1 MKIRQLSIFA
11 ENKNGALYNI
21 TQLLK
26 KANID
31 IHAFSVADTSNFGV
45 LRLIVSDVRG
55 SCKVLSEEDIVVNIT
70 DVIGVEIPD
79 VPGGLSDVLEVLF
92 YNSIGVE
99 YMYAFVSPLSKEKA
113 YVVLRVQ
120 NNDKAEKVLSD
131 AGFKLI
137 DDTMF
142 AQF

>member
-1 MKIRQLSIFA
+1 MKLQQLSIFA

-21 TQLLK
+21 TSLLK

-45 LRLIVSDVRG
+45 LRLIVSDIRG
-55 SCKVLSEEDIVVNIT
+55 AGKVLSEADIVVNIT
-70 DVIGVEIPD
+70 EVVGVEIPD
-79 VPGGLSDVLEVLF
+79 VPGGLANVLEVLF

-99 YMYAFVSPLSKEKA
+99 YMYAFVSPLSMDKA

-120 NNDKAEKVLSD
+120 NNDKAEKVLAD

-137 DDTMF
+137 DDPMF

>member
-1 MKIRQLSIFA
+1 MKLQQLSIFA
-11 ENKNGALYNI
+11 ENKHGALYNI
-21 TQLLK
+21 TSLLK

-45 LRLIVSDVRG
+45 LRLIVSDIRG
-55 SCKVLSEEDIVVNIT
+55 ACKVLSEADIVVNIT
-70 DVIGVEIPD
+70 EVVGVEIPD
-79 VPGGLSDVLEVLF
+79 VPGGLANVLEVLF

-99 YMYAFVSPLSKEKA
+99 YMYAFVSPLSIDKA

-120 NNDKAEKVLSD
+120 NNDKAEKVLAD

>member
-26 KANID
+26 KANMD

-55 SCKVLSEEDIVVNIT
+55 ACKVLSEEDIVVNIT

>member
-55 SCKVLSEEDIVVNIT
+55 ACKVLSEEDIVVNIT
-70 DVIGVEIPD
+70 DV
-79 VPGGLSDVLEVLF
+79 
-92 YNSIGVE
+92 IGVE